1 MNIDNSR
8 SYFAK
13 AQTVI
18 PGGVS
23 SPVRAC
29 KSVGCDPLF
38 VKKALGSKIT
48 DVDGNEFID
57 FVCSWGPMIL
67 GHNHPKIVTAI
78 EQALA
83 NGTSFGA
90 PTPLEID
97 LAEQV
102 INAFPSMD
110 KVRFVSSGTEATM
123 SAIRLARG
131 YTGKK
136 VVVKFDGCYH
146 GHADSFLVQA
156 GSGVI
161 TLGIPGSPGV
171 PEDIVKNTI
180 SIPYNNFET
189 LEKTLSDQSLEIACV
204 IIEPVAGNMGV
215 VPPAEGFLQKLRE
228 LTEQH
233 NIVLIFDEVITGFR
247 LALGGAQSRFGIT
260 PDITCL
266 GKIIG
271 GGLPVGAYGGKKE
284 IMEQIAP
291 EGPVYQAGTLSGNPL
306 AMAAGVA
313 TVQALSEPGFYDR
326 LEEKAESYAAGLK
339 TLADKYLPG
348 ETTLN
353 RVGSMMTTFFTREP
367 VVDFKSAMTSD
378 TGRYG
383 QFFREMLMNVIKH
396 AKAQNV
402 TVKLINQDHIVQV
415 EVKDDGV
422 GFEQTREEPSSGLGL
437 FTIRERMEYFG
448 GSLKTESTPGKGTRV
463 ILSAVLTD

>member
-1 MNIDNSR
+1 MNTDKSK
-8 SYFAK
+8 SYFIK
-13 AQTVI
+13 AQAVI
-18 PGGVS
+18 PGGVN

-38 VKKALGSKIT
+38 VKKAIGSKII
-48 DVDGNEFID
+48 DVDDNEFID

-67 GHNHPKIVTAI
+67 GHNHPKIVAAI

-83 NGTSFGA
+83 NGTSYGA
-90 PTPLEID
+90 PTPLEIE
-97 LAEQV
+97 LAELV
-102 INAFPSMD
+102 IKAFPSMD

-131 YTGKK
+131 YTGKNI
-136 VVVKFDGCYH
+136 VVKFDGCYH
-146 GHADSFLVQA
+146 GHADSFLVKA

-171 PEDIVKNTI
+171 PDDIVKNTI
-180 SIPYNNFET
+180 SIPYNDFET
-189 LEKTLSDQSLEIACV
+189 LEKTLSDKAQEIACV

-215 VPPAEGFLQKLRE
+215 IEPTEGFLQNLRE
-228 LTEQH
+228 LTTQH

-247 LALGGAQSRFGIT
+247 LALGGAQSRFGVM

-284 IMEQIAP
+284 IMAQIAP

-326 LEEKAESYAAGLK
+326 LEQKAESFASELQK
-339 TLADKYLPG
+339 LAEKYLPG

-353 RVGSMMTTFFTREP
+353 RVGSMMTTFFNKGP
-367 VVDFKSAMTSD
+367 VVDFKSAMNSD
-378 TGRYG
+378 TERYG
-383 QFFREMLMNVIKH
+383 YFFREMQAGGIWLAPSQFEAAFISD
-396 AKAQNV
+396 AQS
-402 TVKLINQDHIVQV
+402 
-415 EVKDDGV
+415 EKDLAQAL
-422 GFEQTREEPSSGLGL
+422 E
-437 FTIRERMEYFG
+437 M
-448 GSLKTESTPGKGTRV
+448 TECSFKKMKK
-463 ILSAVLTD
+463 